1 MKRPMFIMTAL
12 LVIFCLIYSYTNV
25 EAKESINTPVKV
37 VDFETGDD
45 TEAPADDTQSSQS
58 SAETFIAG
66 EGAASSAGTESPAS
80 GVSGGLS
87 GDVSESTSSGSTSDS
102 SGNSSGGNIFNGQ
115 SGKDAADELLKGS
128 EPDILGEDYKFG
140 DDILQ
145 TDETTEGFFQ
155 HIYNKTW
162 EAFTGLQKIFTVIV
176 LFCFIVSAIMTLIS
190 IFGKKEK
197 VLWYAFSMLLCLII
211 LLCIIYAP
219 QIAAAFNKWFVT
231 T

>member
-1 MKRPMFIMTAL
+1 MKKPMIVMTSL
-12 LVIFCLIYSYTNV
+12 LLIFCIIYGYSNNSGV
-25 EAKESINTPVKV
+25 EASEPSYKQVVSV
-37 VDFETGDD
+37 VDFEPGDET
-45 TEAPADDTQSSQS
+45 TEEGVESDTQSSQS
-58 SAETFIAG
+58 SAETFVAG
-66 EGAASSAGTESPAS
+66 EGAGAQSSSQGSSQSTGTGTENGTGNSS
-80 GVSGGLS
+80 S
-87 GDVSESTSSGSTSDS
+87 SE
-102 SGNSSGGNIFNGQ
+102 SSGGNIFNGQ
-115 SGKDAADELLKGS
+115 SGKDAADELVKSS
-128 EPDILGEDYKFG
+128 EPDILGEDYQFG

-145 TDETTEGFFQ
+145 TDQTTEGFFQ

-162 EAFTGLQKIFTVIV
+162 EAFTGVQKLFAVIV

-219 QIAAAFNKWFVT
+219 QIASAFNKWFVT